1 MYDGTFLLPCVL
13 FGNDT
18 AFERLDKLFKSP
30 LKLWTSAA
38 SKFSAHEKRSRKHK
52 NSITDFQLFRALMQ
66 NRRQDIDQ
74 ILSAELEKRI
84 KEN

>member
-30 LKLWTSAA
+30 FKLWTSAA
-38 SKFSAHEKRSRKHK
+38 SKFSAHEKISRKHK
-52 NSITDFQLFRALMQ
+52 NSVTDFQLFRALMQ